1 MARYLLRARR
11 LLTHNILHADDTPH
25 SLALGVAIATFVGF
39 LPIMGIQTIVAVAIA
54 ALFRANKAVCVP
66 IVWISNPL
74 TAVPIYGGCLAL
86 GHFVLGLG
94 TSEATVALTQL
105 APPEQTA
112 SWLEV
117 AFWSNLFSHM
127 MGMGEEL
134 WVGCGIVAV
143 VAALLS
149 YPAARWTVSAY
160 REHRRRRILR
170 RNLLRAGN
178 APLRAAGEREA
189 V

>member
-1 MARYLLRARR
+1 LLRARR

-25 SLALGVAIATFVGF
+25 SLAMGVAIATFVAF

-66 IVWISNPL
+66 VVWISNPF

-86 GHFVLGLG
+86 GHLVMGLG
-94 TSEATVALTQL
+94 APDGTVALVQL
-105 APPEQTA
+105 TPPEQTA
-112 SWLEV
+112 SWLELE
-117 AFWSNLFSHM
+117 FWKSLFSHM
-127 MGMGEEL
+127 MNLGTDL
-134 WVGCGIVAV
+134 WVGCAIVGCV
-143 VAALLS
+143 FALLS
-149 YPAARWTVSAY
+149 YPAARWTVTAY

-178 APLRAAGEREA
+178 APLRAAGERKA
-189 V
+189 G